1 MSTEIFK
8 VFGLILVVC
17 VLAVTLKSYKGEYAL
32 LLSLAA
38 VVVILVFILK
48 SVYPAINRLRDS
60 FDAGGIPAECFSV
73 VLKSLGIAYLTGF
86 IADICRDYGHTSLAG
101 KAELA
106 GRCAIF
112 VLCLPLMNSV
122 LDTALGFAGL

>member
-1 MSTEIFK
+1 MSTEVFK
-8 VFGLILVVC
+8 VLSLILVVC
-17 VLAVTLKSYKGEYAL
+17 ILAVTLKSYKGEYAL

-48 SVYPAINRLRDS
+48 SVYPAINRLREG
-60 FDAGGIPAECFSV
+60 FEAGGVPSECFSV

-86 IADICRDYGHTSLAG
+86 VADICRDYGHTSLAS

-106 GRCAIF
+106 GKCAIL

>member
-8 VFGLILVVC
+8 VLSLILVVC
-17 VLAVTLKSYKGEYAL
+17 IFAVTLRTYRGEYAL

-38 VVVILVFILK
+38 VVVILAFILK
-48 SVYPAINRLRDS
+48 SVYPAITRLREG
-60 FDAGGIPAECFSV
+60 FDAGNIPSECFSV
-73 VLKSLGIAYLTGF
+73 VLKALGISYLTGF
-86 IADICRDYGHTSLAG
+86 VADICSDYGHTSLAG

>member
-1 MSTEIFK
+1 MNEELFK
-8 VFGLILVVC
+8 VLSFILVVC
-17 VLAVTLKSYKGEYAL
+17 IFAVVLKSYKGEYAL

-38 VVVILVFILK
+38 VVVILAFVLK
-48 SVYPAINRLRDS
+48 SVHPAINRLRDG
-60 FDAGGIPAECFSV
+60 FNAGGIPSECFSV

-86 IADICRDYGHTSLAG
+86 VADICRDYGHTSLAG

-106 GRCAIF
+106 GRCAIL

-122 LDTALGFAGL
+122 LEKALGFAGL